1 MTQLVAALV
10 IWGLVLC
17 LLPGTRRR
25 TDHSILTAALTIAAS
40 LTLNI
45 DPIYLALDRALGSR
59 NVLDVCANILM
70 VIGIY
75 FLSKA
80 ILRAADPRE
89 ESARTDNLGL
99 GILCL
104 AILGLVVSFSQI
116 DAPDSSINFM
126 KDYGDQWTAA
136 VYSAIQFVYIG
147 AVVALT
153 GVVCF
158 RFRGDMARPY
168 FRVAFT
174 LIGIGCVLALVLA
187 LSVLG
192 MDIAHLMGD
201 VGTMAALSLIYDAS
215 VVGAMVFLCVGLALP
230 PVARR
235 LIERSDLKTV
245 TELRESLAPVW
256 EKMTETRR
264 ETHLP
269 PPALMDVRV
278 DAVSRRL
285 HRMLVEI
292 QDVLLMD
299 PATVT
304 LLRDEDRQTLNRAE
318 DYLASHRGSR
328 LDAIAGSEKRRR
340 KLHR

>member
-1 MTQLVAALV
+1 M
-10 IWGLVLC
+10 
-17 LLPGTRRR
+17 
-25 TDHSILTAALTIAAS
+25 DHSILIAALTIATS

-70 VIGIY
+70 VVGIY

-80 ILRAADPRE
+80 ILGAADPRE
-89 ESARTDNLGL
+89 DMARKDSIGL

-104 AILGLVVSFSQI
+104 VILGLIVAFVQI
-116 DAPDSSINFM
+116 DATDSSTNFM
-126 KDYGDQWTAA
+126 KDYGDQWAAA
-136 VYSAIQFVYIG
+136 VYSAIQFIYIG

-168 FRVAFT
+168 FRIGFT

-201 VGTMAALSLIYDAS
+201 VRTMAALSLVYDAS
-215 VVGAMVFLCVGLALP
+215 VVGAMTFLCIGLALP

-235 LIERSDLKTV
+235 LTGRSDLKRV
-245 TELRESLAPVW
+245 IELGESLAPVW
-256 EKMTETRR
+256 EKMTEARMETR
-264 ETHLP
+264 LP
-269 PPALMDVRV
+269 PPAVTDEQV
-278 DAVSRRL
+278 DAANRRL

-292 QDVLLMD
+292 QDALLME
-299 PATVT
+299 PATAT
-304 LLRDEDRQTLNRAE
+304 LLSNRDRETLSRAE

-328 LDAIAGSEKRRR
+328 IDAIGGSEKARRN
-340 KLHR
+340 LHR